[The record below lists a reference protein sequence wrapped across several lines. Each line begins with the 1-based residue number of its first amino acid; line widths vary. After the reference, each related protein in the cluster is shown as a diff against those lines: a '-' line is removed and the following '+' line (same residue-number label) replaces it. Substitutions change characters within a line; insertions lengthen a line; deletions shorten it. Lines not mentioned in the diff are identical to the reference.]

1 MERSRDIKTL
11 KLLILM
17 IGVFFIGLSGVK
29 ADYTIEFSG
38 DNAIQITESK
48 VGVTPAILSSY
59 LHTYYRKTTT
69 TTNGDGK
76 IVYCYDA
83 NKPYLTS
90 TTTYSNCST
99 VTSNTTELAYIFRYG
114 YGGSNSYS
122 EGNYLESYFI
132 TQLAAWKFANPDS
145 LMNGFRYTANN
156 TLSGIYCDND
166 ENCGSNE
173 ITEKVAELVNA
184 AMSYS
189 GNDGNGSVGLTASNN
204 DKNMTLTSDKNYYI
218 SKGIKL
224 SGNNLSM
231 KSIKL
236 NLTGPTGAFITK
248 DQNATSGVSN
258 FYFEIGDTVYVKVPA
273 SSVDSNFSVTL
284 ETKNVETNKADGT
297 ITRCSAENG
306 KQSIMGYEE
315 GNSKFVSASLSL
327 TGTAKVSKEVKIKKV
342 DSVTGQVVSGAKL
355 LISGGNN
362 YSKTITT
369 GTSAETITLDPGTY
383 TVKETEAPKGYI
395 KSTEEIKFTIDSNG
409 KMTVGTTETDT
420 ITMKNTPITVK
431 ISKTDS
437 VTGQEL
443 EGAILVV
450 KSGDN
455 TIKTI
460 ETTGS
465 IETINIPAGTY
476 TLKETKAPSG
486 YILSTEE
493 ITFVVEADGKIKID
507 GKEVTTIVMKNTA
520 NSIMISKTDSVTGK
534 GVKGAILV
542 IKQNGN
548 VVKEIETD
556 INPTPISLKPG
567 EYTIEETEAPSGY
580 IKNTKVIKFTITDD
594 NKIEI
599 GGKETSYVE
608 MKNDPMLVYISKKS
622 INGKTELPG
631 ATLIITDKDGKLV
644 KDLDGKSL
652 TWTTTTE
659 QMRFRLAPGTYYLYE
674 TKAPKGYELSDKKL
688 EFTVDENGQVKMN
701 KKDVDKNI
709 IVYTNTPE
717 AKPVQTGSLLI
728 YIIIIGL
735 ISVGV
740 ITYYVIR
747 QDKLKI

>member
-1 MERSRDIKTL
+1 MERSKTL

-29 ADYTIEFSG
+29 ADYTINFSG
-38 DNAIQITESK
+38 DNAIQITESR
-48 VGVTPAILSSY
+48 VGVTTLLNPL
-59 LHTYYRKTTT
+59 LHTYYRETT
-69 TTNGDGK
+69 DGQ

-83 NKPYLTS
+83 NMPYKTS

-99 VTSNTTELAYIFRYG
+99 VTSNTKELAYIFRYG

-132 TQLAAWKFANPDS
+132 TQLAAWKFANPYT
-145 LMNGFRYTANN
+145 LMNGFQWYTTDN
-156 TLSGIYCDND
+156 TLTGIYCDND
-166 ENCGSNE
+166 NNCDSNE

-189 GNDGNGSVGLTASNN
+189 GSDGNGSVGLTASNN
-204 DKNMTLTSDKNYYI
+204 NKNMTLTSDNNYYI
-218 SKGIKL
+218 SSPISL
-224 SGNNLSM
+224 SGTNLS
-231 KSIKL
+231 SNITL
-236 NLTGPTGAFITK
+236 SVSGVTGAFVTTN
-248 DQNATSGVSN
+248 QNATSGSSN
-258 FYFEIGDTVYVKVPA
+258 FTKGNTVYVKVPA
-273 SSVDSNFSVTL
+273 SSVNSNFSVTL
-284 ETKNVETNKADGT
+284 SANATTNEADGT
-297 ITRCSAENG
+297 ITRCSYSSSY
-306 KQSIMGYEE
+306 QSIMGYTK
-315 GNSKFVSASLSL
+315 GNSKSVSASLSL

-443 EGAILVV
+443 EGATLVV

-580 IKNTKVIKFTITDD
+580 IKNTEVIKFTITDD

-599 GGKETSYVE
+599 GGKETNYVE

-717 AKPVQTGSLLI
+717 ATPVQTGSLLI

-747 QDKLKI
+747 HDKLKI